1 MSFVFD
7 QIDAIDRERSDK
19 DEALQRIRLWRE
31 QKRKNQASVS
41 ESGQLGDAESS
52 SESGE
57 KKKDNI
63 FATKEIEVVHPWPEW
78 IELMERLVQQN
89 YFDHRR
95 KDEDGMVPNFAL
107 DDVGGL
113 GFVEEGFD
121 FTRDW
126 TTVRTACLNFGRD
139 RFDILRLFFLHWI
152 SFFCFDDI
160 DWFEFFDENVL
171 AIGIVKKQISY

>member
-7 QIDAIDRERSDK
+7 QIDAIERERSGK

-31 QKRKNQASVS
+31 QKQKTQASVS
-41 ESGQLGDAESS
+41 ESGHLGADELS
-52 SESGE
+52 SESAE

-63 FATKEIEVVHPWPEW
+63 FTTKEIEVVHPWPEW
-78 IELMERLVQQN
+78 IEFMERLVQQN

-95 KDEDGMVPNFAL
+95 KDEDGMIPNVPL

-126 TTVRTACLNFGRD
+126 ITVRTACLNFGRD
-139 RFDILRLFFLHWI
+139 RFDILRLFL
-152 SFFCFDDI
+152 
-160 DWFEFFDENVL
+160 L
-171 AIGIVKKQISY
+171 PL